1 MASTLSVQVI
11 EEACCLVASALGYP
25 LLKDEQKTVLTNFIL
40 GCDVF
45 AMLPTGFGKSL
56 CYACL
61 PRVFHSLLG
70 TTNSIVIVIT
80 PLTSIMKEQV
90 NSILFY

>member
-1 MASTLSVQVI
+1 MASV
-11 EEACCLVASALGYP
+11 LGYP
-25 LLKDEQKTVLTNFIL
+25 LLKDEHKTAKLTANELYFGQRCL
-40 GCDVF
+40 NTAL
-45 AMLPTGFGKSL
+45 AMQYCPQDLESDGKSL

-61 PRVFHSLLG
+61 PRVFDSLLG
-70 TTNSIVIVIT
+70 TTNSIVIVII

>member
-11 EEACCLVASALGYP
+11 KETYCLVASAWGYP
-25 LLKDEQKTVLTNFIL
+25 SLKDEQKTVLTKFIL
-40 GCDVF
+40 GNDVF
-45 AMLPTGFGKSL
+45 AMLPTGFGKSM

-61 PRVFHSLLG
+61 PRVFDSLLRA
-70 TTNSIVIVIT
+70 TNSIVVVIT

-90 NSILFY
+90 NSLLFY